1 MGEWALAV
9 QQRTSRHGAVSTR
22 VGREAVHC
30 FFCVLARCS
39 PSFSATGDPCK
50 AALHTYWGGK
60 NPNPMIRL
68 IYNRDAE
75 GNERSSA
82 RHPDELAGLAR
93 ASANGDR
100 GATHAL
106 LVALAPHLLRTVRSM
121 LGRNNPDAED
131 VAQEAALV
139 VLRALPNFRGEST
152 VQRFATRTAV
162 LVAMNARRKR
172 AASKRGGDHA
182 ALEADLDE
190 LVAHPDGPEE
200 RLVQAQ
206 AAEAVRALLL
216 TLPAAQAEAL
226 ALHCVGGCT
235 LAEIAAATN
244 APVQTV
250 KSRLR
255 LARTALRLKLDGK
268 PALLEL
274 LEGES

>member
-1 MGEWALAV
+1 
-9 QQRTSRHGAVSTR
+9 
-22 VGREAVHC
+22 
-30 FFCVLARCS
+30 
-39 PSFSATGDPCK
+39 
-50 AALHTYWGGK
+50 
-60 NPNPMIRL
+60 MIRL
-68 IYNRDAE
+68 IYNRTAE
-75 GNERSSA
+75 SSESDRA
-82 RHPDELAGLAR
+82 RHPDELAGIAR
-93 ASANGDR
+93 AAAQGDR

-121 LGRNNPDAED
+121 LGRDNPDAED

-139 VLRALPNFRGEST
+139 VLGALPSFRGEST

-172 AASKRGGDHA
+172 AASKRGGSQTTLA
-182 ALEADLDE
+182 ADLDE

-200 RLVQAQ
+200 RLLQAQ

-216 TLPAAQAEAL
+216 TLPSAQAEAL
-226 ALHCVGGCT
+226 ALHCVAGCT

-244 APVQTV
+244 APIQTV

-255 LARTALRLKLDGK
+255 LARQALRLKLDGR

-274 LEGES
+274 LESEP